1 MSRRF
6 RYYALPAGAAEPG
19 APPVVFRVEKGQD
32 YDTFESLQDGRWV
45 QDNAA
50 YEYVHGSEEA
60 RECDL
65 AEVRQLIADL
75 VGPEEADRL
84 IPRRRG

>member
-6 RYYALPAGAAEPG
+6 RYYALPAGVAEPG
-19 APPVVFRVEKGQD
+19 APPVIFRVEAGQD
-32 YDTFESLQDGRWV
+32 YETFESLREGRWV

-50 YEYVHGSEEA
+50 YHYVHGSGEA

-65 AEVRQLIADL
+65 EEVRRLLTDMA
-75 VGPEEADRL
+75 GPEEADRL
-84 IPRRRG
+84 VPRRPR